1 MKSMNLSFNVLLAPY
16 RLDFF
21 NYLYENFNCAI
32 FFEQR
37 GFTGQLFSSEKLEKK
52 CLYTPQYLKTIKI
65 GHRNFATNIS
75 SIIKQYNP
83 STIFVPE
90 FSMTTVQVILYKILN
105 RKKFNIVSICDDSYD
120 MLQGNGFSKIHHF
133 ARKIIMPFINEIIL
147 VDKKATE
154 WYQRKYKKGI
164 WMPIILNEN
173 RMCPYLQSLEK
184 RANELKKIFGNK
196 KILLFVGRLV
206 DVKNIPLL
214 LHAYKT
220 LQDQY
225 QLIIVGD
232 GEKKEELQNLC
243 KQLKLDVHFVGKQEG
258 DNLYSWYKAADIF
271 VLPSYIEP
279 FGAVTNEALLA
290 GCMCVISQNA
300 GSSCLIENGVNGYTF
315 NPYSTDELI
324 QAIKKCNI
332 KPNSHTTSNMQ
343 VSFVELMKHLIN
355 DLNKLT
361 KNSNNKL

>member
-1 MKSMNLSFNVLLAPY
+1 MNLSFNVLLAPY

-21 NYLYENFNCAI
+21 NYLHTNFNCAI

-37 GFTGQLFSSEKLEKK
+37 SFIGQLFSSEELEKK
-52 CLYTPQYLKTIKI
+52 CLYTPQYLKTKKI
-65 GHRNFATNIS
+65 GHRNFATDIP
-75 SIIKQYNP
+75 SIIKQHKPN
-83 STIFVPE
+83 TIFVPE
-90 FSMTTVQVILYKILN
+90 FSITTVLVILYKIWN
-105 RKKFNIVSICDDSYD
+105 RRKFNIVSICDDSYD
-120 MLQGNGFSKIHHF
+120 MLQGNGFSKMHNY
-133 ARKIIMPFINEIIL
+133 ARKIMMPFINEIIL

-154 WYQRKYKKGI
+154 WYQKKYKKGI

-173 RMCPYLQSLEK
+173 RMCPYLQSLEGK
-184 RANELKKIFGNK
+184 ANELKKTFGNK

-206 DVKNIPLL
+206 DVKNVPLL

-243 KQLKLDVHFVGKQEG
+243 KELKLDVYFVGKQEG
-258 DNLYSWYKAADIF
+258 DDLYSWYKIADIF

-315 NPYSTDELI
+315 NPYSTDELV
-324 QAIKKCNI
+324 QAIKKCST
-332 KPNSHTTSNMQ
+332 KPNSHTLSKMQ
-343 VSFVELMKHLIN
+343 VNFVELMDNLIKS
-355 DLNKLT
+355 LNNLT
-361 KNSNNKL
+361 NNFKNK